1 MASLL
6 TISPSPHVRSSMTT
20 QKIMLLVVLALIPAI
35 VAATVVF
42 GPRAL
47 LLVVFCAIVS
57 MFTELVCQK
66 LMQKEVTIT
75 DGSALLTG
83 VLLALNLPATL
94 PLWEA
99 AIGCIF
105 AVAVVKQLFG
115 GLGCNFANPAITGRI
130 FLLLCFAGDMTTWVK
145 PFYYQGDTFWGMFRS
160 SASMAKVQLE
170 SCIPSLV
177 GTELDAVT
185 SATPLASGDASLL
198 DLFLGNVGG
207 SLGETSALALLIGGM
222 FLLVIGIISWHT
234 PVAYLGGLAVLE
246 LIDTLATGGEMTDVL
261 YALLSG
267 GVILGAFF
275 MATDYVTTPITGTG
289 KLIFGIGCAILTFV
303 IREFA
308 SMPEGC
314 SFSILLM
321 NLLTPYIDRLTMTK
335 PLGAK
340 PIEKEAKGNG

>member
-1 MASLL
+1 MSLL

-20 QKIMLLVVLALIPAI
+20 QKIMLLVVLALVPAI

-47 LLVVFCAIVS
+47 FMVIYCAVIS
-57 MFTELVCQK
+57 MFTELVCQR
-66 LMQKEVTIT
+66 LMQKEVTVT
-75 DGSALLTG
+75 DGSAMLTG
-83 VLLALNLPATL
+83 VLLALNLPVTL

-99 AIGCIF
+99 AIGCVF

-115 GLGCNFANPAITGRI
+115 GLGCNFANPAITGRV
-130 FLLLCFAGDMTTWVK
+130 FLLLSFGGDMTTWVK
-145 PFYYQGDTFWGMFRS
+145 PFYYQGNNFIVKLFMDNPR
-160 SASMAKVQLE
+160 
-170 SCIPSLV
+170 IPD
-177 GTELDAVT
+177 GVT
-185 SATPLASGDASLL
+185 GATPLASGNANLL

-207 SLGETSALALLIGGM
+207 SLGETSALALLIGSI
-222 FLLVIGIISWHT
+222 FLLVMGIISWHT

-246 LIDTLATGGEMTDVL
+246 LFYTIATGGEITDVL

-289 KLIFGIGCAILTFV
+289 KLIFGLGCAVLTFV

-308 SMPEGC
+308 NMPEGC

-321 NLLTPYIDRLTMTK
+321 NLLTPYIDKLTMTH
-335 PLGAK
+335 PFGAK
-340 PIEKEAKGNG
+340 PAVKKEAK

>member
-1 MASLL
+1 MTSIL
-6 TISPSPHVRSSMTT
+6 TVSPSPHVRSSMTT
-20 QKIMLLVVLALIPAI
+20 QKIMLLVVLALVPAI

-47 LLVVFCAIVS
+47 LLVVFCAVVS

-66 LMQKEVTIT
+66 MMQKEVTVS
-75 DGSALLTG
+75 DGSAMLTG

-105 AVAVVKQLFG
+105 AIAVVKQLFG

-130 FLLLCFAGDMTTWVK
+130 FLLLSFAGDMTTWVK
-145 PFYYQGDTFWGMFRS
+145 PFYYKGS
-160 SASMAKVQLE
+160 SFFEMLTSTGNL
-170 SCIPSLV
+170 PD
-177 GTELDAVT
+177 GVT
-185 SATPLASGDASLL
+185 GATPLASGDAGLL
-198 DLFLGNVGG
+198 SLFLGNVGG
-207 SLGETSALALLIGGM
+207 SLGETSALALLIGGV
-222 FLLVIGIISWHT
+222 FLLVLGLISWHT

-246 LIDTLATGGEMTDVL
+246 LIYTLATGGEMSQVL

-289 KLIFGIGCAILTFV
+289 KLIFGLGCAVLTFV

-321 NLLTPYIDRLTMTK
+321 NLLTPYIDKLTMTH
-335 PLGAK
+335 PFGAK
-340 PIEKEAKGNG
+340 PAEKKEAK